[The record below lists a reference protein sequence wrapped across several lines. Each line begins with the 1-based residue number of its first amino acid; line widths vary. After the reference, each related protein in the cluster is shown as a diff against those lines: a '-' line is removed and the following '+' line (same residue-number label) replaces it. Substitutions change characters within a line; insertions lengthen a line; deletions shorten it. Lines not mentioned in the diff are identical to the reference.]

1 MKNKT
6 YHKKKI
12 LVVFTCAFLILTGL
26 IGRLVYLMVFDA
38 EYYQKR
44 AEDLHKRER
53 KIKAARG
60 EIVDRNGVVLATNKT
75 VCTISVIHSQIKEPE
90 RVTEILAKELEMDQ
104 AEVRKRVEKVSSM
117 EKVKTNVEKEVGDKI
132 REYNLDGV
140 KVDEDYK
147 RYYPYDSLASKVLGF
162 TGGDNQGII
171 GLEVKYEETLKGSN
185 GTILTTTDA
194 RGIELDAVA
203 EGRIEPVAG
212 KTLEISMDYNIQKY
226 CEQAAEKVMREKQA
240 DGVSILLM
248 NPQNGE
254 ILSMVNVPEF
264 NLNDPFELNTGE
276 ELEGEKLQDALNAM
290 WRNRCINDTYEPGS
304 TFKIITSAACL
315 EEGVVTPE
323 DTFSCPGYRMVEDRR
338 IRCHKV
344 GGHGSE
350 TFVQGI
356 QNSCNPVFIDIGLRL
371 GAERFYDYFQQF
383 GLLDLTGIDLP
394 GEAGTIMH
402 QVENIGLV
410 ELATI
415 SFGQSFQVT
424 PVQMAVTVSSI
435 INGGRRVTPHFGKA
449 VLDREGNV
457 LETLSYEERSGVVSE
472 KTSKTMQTLLEG
484 VVANGSGKNA
494 YIEGYSIGGKTA
506 TSQTLPRSANKYIS
520 SFIGFAPAEDPQVLG
535 MVVIHNPQGIYY
547 GGTIAAPVLRSIFDN
562 DESREPRAF
571 RKQASLRP

>member
-203 EGRIEPVAG
+203 EDRIEPVAG

-562 DESREPRAF
+562 VLPYLGIE
-571 RKQASLRP
+571 KQ

>member
-562 DESREPRAF
+562 VLQYLGIE
-571 RKQASLRP
+571 KQ

>member
-212 KTLEISMDYNIQKY
+212 KTREISMDYNIQKY

-562 DESREPRAF
+562 VLPYLGIE
-571 RKQASLRP
+571 KQ

>member
-203 EGRIEPVAG
+203 EVRIEPVAG

-562 DESREPRAF
+562 VLPYLGIE
-571 RKQASLRP
+571 KQ

>member
-535 MVVIHNPQGIYY
+535 MVVIHNPHDVFC
-547 GGTIAAPVLRSIFDN
+547 TP
-562 DESREPRAF
+562 
-571 RKQASLRP
+571 

>member
-90 RVTEILAKELEMDQ
+90 RVTEILAKELEMNQ
-104 AEVRKRVEKVSSM
+104 TEVRKRVEKISSM

-203 EGRIEPVAG
+203 EDRIEPMAG

-240 DGVSILLM
+240 DGVSILLI

-562 DESREPRAF
+562 VLPYLGIE
-571 RKQASLRP
+571 KQ